1 MKRQSASLLLWALL
15 IAARQAHAQTMDMQG
30 VENTAGLIS
39 SGTSIEPKTT
49 SEFSP
54 MVHRPLGN
62 WTLMFHANAFVAS
75 IQQSGPRGKDKLFS
89 TNWFMPMLSR
99 ELGRHVIAFH
109 PMLSLE
115 PATVTQRRYPE
126 LFQTGETAYG
136 LPIVDGQH
144 PHDLFMEL
152 AVRYEFRFS
161 DRTQMFLYGGPIGD
175 PALGPAAYPHRASAS
190 ENPMAV
196 LGHHEEDST
205 HISNSVITL
214 GMVSGPLQLEA
225 STFHGR
231 EPNENRWNIDG
242 GEPDSFSSRLTVAP
256 ASNFTGQFSM
266 GRINNREA
274 LEPDLDTLRTT
285 ASIHHNL
292 QFSSGHAASSIVWG
306 RNKDMDHGG
315 ERIFNSYAMESTVN
329 FLKRNWVWTRIE
341 NVDRDR
347 SLLAGESPAAVHIE
361 EKPIGRVQAYSF
373 GYERDLAVRIP
384 SMNLGLGVQAT
395 AYGLTPQLKAVYG
408 NHPVALVAFLHLRP
422 SGNMAEHMR
431 AMHGR

>member
-15 IAARQAHAQTMDMQG
+15 IAARQAHTQTMDMQG
-30 VENTAGLIS
+30 VENTAGFIS

-115 PATVTQRRYPE
+115 PATVTHRRYPE

-152 AVRYEFRFS
+152 AGRYEFRFS
-161 DRTQMFLYGGPIGD
+161 DRTQMFVYGGPIGD

-214 GMVSGPLQLEA
+214 GVVSGPLQLEA

-231 EPNENRWNIDG
+231 EANENRWNIDG
-242 GEPDSFSSRLTVAP
+242 GEPDSFSSRLTIAP
-256 ASNFTGQFSM
+256 ASNLTGQFSI

-306 RNKDMDHGG
+306 RNEDM
-315 ERIFNSYAMESTVN
+315 
-329 FLKRNWVWTRIE
+329 
-341 NVDRDR
+341 DRDR

-384 SMNLGLGVQAT
+384 SVNLGLGVQAT
-395 AYGLTPQLKAVYG
+395 AYGLTPQLKTVYG
-408 NHPVALVAFLHLRP
+408 NHPVALVAFLRLRP

>member
-15 IAARQAHAQTMDMQG
+15 IAARQAHTQTMDMQG
-30 VENTAGLIS
+30 VENTAGFIS

-115 PATVTQRRYPE
+115 PATVTHRRYPE

-152 AVRYEFRFS
+152 AGRYEFRFS

-214 GMVSGPLQLEA
+214 GVVSGPLQLEA

-231 EPNENRWNIDG
+231 EANENRWNIDG
-242 GEPDSFSSRLTVAP
+242 GEPDSFSSRLTIAP
-256 ASNFTGQFSM
+256 ASNLTGQFSI

-306 RNKDMDHGG
+306 RNEDM
-315 ERIFNSYAMESTVN
+315 
-329 FLKRNWVWTRIE
+329 
-341 NVDRDR
+341 DRDR

-384 SMNLGLGVQAT
+384 SVNLGLGVQAT
-395 AYGLTPQLKAVYG
+395 AYGLTPQLKTVYG
-408 NHPVALVAFLHLRP
+408 NHPVALVAFLRLRP

>member
-115 PATVTQRRYPE
+115 PATVTHRRYPE

-205 HISNSVITL
+205 HIANSVITL

-306 RNKDMDHGG
+306 RNEDM
-315 ERIFNSYAMESTVN
+315 
-329 FLKRNWVWTRIE
+329 
-341 NVDRDR
+341 DRDR

>member
-1 MKRQSASLLLWALL
+1 M
-15 IAARQAHAQTMDMQG
+15 
-30 VENTAGLIS
+30 
-39 SGTSIEPKTT
+39 
-49 SEFSP
+49 
-54 MVHRPLGN
+54 
-62 WTLMFHANAFVAS
+62 
-75 IQQSGPRGKDKLFS
+75 
-89 TNWFMPMLSR
+89 
-99 ELGRHVIAFH
+99 
-109 PMLSLE
+109 
-115 PATVTQRRYPE
+115 
-126 LFQTGETAYG
+126 
-136 LPIVDGQH
+136 
-144 PHDLFMEL
+144 
-152 AVRYEFRFS
+152 
-161 DRTQMFLYGGPIGD
+161 
-175 PALGPAAYPHRASAS
+175 
-190 ENPMAV
+190 

-214 GMVSGPLQLEA
+214 GVVSGPLQLEA

-256 ASNFTGQFSM
+256 ASNFTGQFSI

-315 ERIFNSYAMESTVN
+315 KRIFNSYTMESTVN
-329 FLKRNWVWTRIE
+329 FLKRNWVWSRIE

-408 NHPVALVAFLHLRP
+408 NHPVALVAFLRLRP